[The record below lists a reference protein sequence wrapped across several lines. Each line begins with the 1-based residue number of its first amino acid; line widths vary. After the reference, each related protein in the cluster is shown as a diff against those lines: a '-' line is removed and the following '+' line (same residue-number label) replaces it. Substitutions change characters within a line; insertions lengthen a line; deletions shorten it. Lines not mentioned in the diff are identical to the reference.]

1 MGSLY
6 LTDLADV
13 CRRTGYP
20 VIEVD
25 GWERRARGSGGYNG
39 LPTHV
44 MAHHTA
50 SGPSSDGWSDV
61 NYCTFGDDDAPLCNL
76 YLSRVPEIFVCA
88 GGATNTNGSGSDPC
102 GLIGDDAMNSTAIGI
117 EAGNDG
123 VGEVWNQAQQAA
135 YVALVAELNAAYDI
149 APAQCHAHFEWTSR
163 KVDCAGPSEW
173 ALSGSWNMNAF
184 RADVEIAGGTPKPPE
199 PTPTPTGDPDMLA
212 LDLGTP
218 GTDPWWT
225 RLTYT
230 GSEIV
235 HVVSPADQ
243 LQARGKVPIVAVTEA
258 ELSALL
264 DTVTAVGP
272 SPFGPGQAPNSA
284 LDIKWMQARG
294 RT

>member
-1 MGSLY
+1 MGDRY

-13 CRRTGYP
+13 CRRTGWP

-25 GWERRARGSGGYNG
+25 GWQRRARGSGGYAAG
-39 LPTHV
+39 KPDHV
-44 MAHHTA
+44 MIHHTA
-50 SGPSSDGWSDV
+50 SGPSSDGWDDV

-102 GLIGDDAMNSTAIGI
+102 HWIADDTMNSSAIGI

-123 VGEVWNQAQQAA
+123 VGEPWPEAQQAA
-135 YVALVAELNAAYDI
+135 YVDLVAELDAAYGI
-149 APAQCHAHFEWTSR
+149 GAAQCHAHFEWTSR
-163 KVDCAGPSEW
+163 KVDCAGPSRW
-173 ALSGSWNMNAF
+173 ATSGSWDMAGF
-184 RADVEIAGGTPKPPE
+184 RGNVVGGTPPPE
-199 PTPTPTGDPDMLA
+199 PTPEPTGDPDMLA

-230 GSEIV
+230 GSEIC

-243 LQARGKVPIVAVTEA
+243 LQARGGVPIVAVTEP

-264 DTVTAVGP
+264 DSVTAIGP
-272 SPFGPGQAPNSA
+272 SPFGPAGQAPNSA
-284 LDIKWMQARG
+284 LDIKWTQARG